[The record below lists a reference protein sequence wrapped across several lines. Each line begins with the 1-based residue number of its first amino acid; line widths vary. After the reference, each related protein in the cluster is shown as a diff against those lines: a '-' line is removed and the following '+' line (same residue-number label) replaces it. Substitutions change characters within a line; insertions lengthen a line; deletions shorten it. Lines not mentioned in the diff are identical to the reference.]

1 MLGRVHTFRIFR
13 VRPNFELVVVL
24 GEDILAWLVIALGGA
39 MFAGNV
45 AALIRPPKQ
54 RRDANDLTKAPLFRS
69 VVMATIGA
77 IATIWALVSLL

>member
-1 MLGRVHTFRIFR
+1 MF
-13 VRPNFELVVVL
+13 L
-24 GEDILAWLVIALGGA
+24 GEDILAWMVIALGGA

-54 RRDANDLTKAPLFRS
+54 RRDVNDLTKAPVVRS

>member
-1 MLGRVHTFRIFR
+1 MF
-13 VRPNFELVVVL
+13 L

-39 MFAGNV
+39 MFAGNI

-54 RRDANDLTKAPLFRS
+54 RSDANDLTKAPVLRS

-77 IATIWALVSLL
+77 IAALWALVSLF

>member
-1 MLGRVHTFRIFR
+1 MF
-13 VRPNFELVVVL
+13 L
-24 GEDILAWLVIALGGA
+24 GEDILAWMVIALGGA

-54 RRDANDLTKAPLFRS
+54 RRDANDLTKAPVVRS

>member
-1 MLGRVHTFRIFR
+1 MF
-13 VRPNFELVVVL
+13 L
-24 GEDILAWLVIALGGA
+24 GEDLLAWMVIALGGA

-54 RRDANDLTKAPLFRS
+54 RRDANDLTKAPVVRS

-77 IATIWALVSLL
+77 IAMVWAFVSLL

>member
-1 MLGRVHTFRIFR
+1 MVGGIHTFRKFR
-13 VRPNFELVVVL
+13 VRPHLELVMFL

-39 MFAGNV
+39 MFAGNI

-54 RRDANDLTKAPLFRS
+54 RRDTNDLTKAPVFRS

-77 IATIWALVSLL
+77 IAMVWSLVSLL

>member
-1 MLGRVHTFRIFR
+1 MAGCVHTFRKFR
-13 VRPNFELVVVL
+13 VRPNFELVMFL
-24 GEDILAWLVIALGGA
+24 GEDILAWLIIALGGA
-39 MFAGNV
+39 MFAGNI

-54 RRDANDLTKAPLFRS
+54 RRDANDLTKAPVFRS

>member
-1 MLGRVHTFRIFR
+1 MF
-13 VRPNFELVVVL
+13 L

-39 MFAGNV
+39 MSAGNI

-54 RRDANDLTKAPLFRS
+54 RRDANDLTKAPVLRS

-77 IATIWALVSLL
+77 IAALWALVSLF

>member
-1 MLGRVHTFRIFR
+1 MF
-13 VRPNFELVVVL
+13 L

-54 RRDANDLTKAPLFRS
+54 RRDANDLTKAPVVRS
-69 VVMATIGA
+69 LVMATIGG
-77 IATIWALVSLL
+77 IAALWALVSLF

>member
-1 MLGRVHTFRIFR
+1 
-13 VRPNFELVVVL
+13 
-24 GEDILAWLVIALGGA
+24 

-45 AALIRPPKQ
+45 AALIRPPKK
-54 RRDANDLTKAPLFRS
+54 RRDANDLTKAPVFRS